1 MLALPASAQE
11 LRTSYF
17 MESSVYH
24 HEMNPALLDK
34 PYVAMPLILGNINV
48 GTTGNV
54 GLKNF
59 IYKMEPGWQ
68 GYGENGG
75 NTLTTFMHPNVGADE
90 FLDGLKKNNRLSVNL
105 KLQLFGVGF
114 KAFGGVNVVDMNIRS
129 NTNVAVPKSLFEFM
143 KSTGAKSD
151 YDISNL
157 GVRTEN
163 YLELGLG
170 HSRDINEKLRIGAK
184 VKFLF
189 GLAYADLDAKQ
200 LHLHLSDD
208 CWKINGDIQARAALM
223 GTNLKYEEGK
233 EDPETG
239 RPRVDDLDDFQG
251 GLSGFGMAFDLG
263 ATYKVIPD
271 LTLSASIT
279 DLGFISWNNVNIA
292 SSAGNWEFDGFEN
305 VYVAN
310 DANKEGNTI
319 DDQFE
324 KIGDDLEDMFAVYSD
339 GKGHE
344 TKALAATINL
354 GAEYT
359 LPQYRKLRFG
369 FLYSSRLAGKYS
381 YHSGMFSANV
391 APVKWFDASLS
402 IGFTSSGVTGGLVA
416 SLHARHFN
424 IFMGTDRF
432 FGKHNKDFIPINRA
446 NSNFSMGMSFP
457 L

>member
-1 MLALPASAQE
+1 M
-11 LRTSYF
+11 
-17 MESSVYH
+17 
-24 HEMNPALLDK
+24 
-34 PYVAMPLILGNINV
+34 
-48 GTTGNV
+48 
-54 GLKNF
+54 
-59 IYKMEPGWQ
+59 
-68 GYGENGG
+68 
-75 NTLTTFMHPNVGADE
+75 
-90 FLDGLKKNNRLSVNL
+90 
-105 KLQLFGVGF
+105 
-114 KAFGGVNVVDMNIRS
+114 
-129 NTNVAVPKSLFEFM
+129 
-143 KSTGAKSD
+143 
-151 YDISNL
+151 
-157 GVRTEN
+157 
-163 YLELGLG
+163 G
-170 HSRDINEKLRIGAK
+170 HSHDITDKLRVGAK

-189 GLAYADLDAKQ
+189 GLAYADLDAKN
-200 LHLHLSDD
+200 LRLHLSDD
-208 CWKINGDIQARAALM
+208 CWKINGDIEARAALM
-223 GTNLKYEEGK
+223 GAGLTYEEGK

-239 RPRVDDLDDFQG
+239 RPRVDDVEDIKA

-279 DLGFISWNNVNIA
+279 DLGFISWNNMNMA
-292 SSAGNWEFDGFEN
+292 SSAGSWEFDGFEN

-339 GKGHE
+339 GKDKE
-344 TKALAATINL
+344 ARALAATINL

-381 YHSGMFSANV
+381 YHSGVFSANV

-402 IGFTSSGVTGGLVA
+402 MGFTSSGVTGGLVV

-432 FGKHNKDFIPINRA
+432 MGKRSKDFIPLNRA

>member
-1 MLALPASAQE
+1 MLSLPAAAQE

-24 HEMNPALLDK
+24 HEMNPALLDTA
-34 PYVAMPLILGNINV
+34 YVAMPLLFGNINV

-59 IYKMEPGWQ
+59 VYKMQPDWQ

-75 NTLTTFMHPNVGADE
+75 NTLTTFMHPNVSADE
-90 FLDGLKKNNRLSVNL
+90 FLDGLKKNNRLSLNL
-105 KLQLFGVGF
+105 KYQLFGVGF
-114 KAFGGVNVVDMNIRS
+114 KAFGGMNLVEMNLRS
-129 NTNVAVPKSLFEFM
+129 NTNVAMPKSFFEFM
-143 KSTGAKSD
+143 KSTGAKED

-170 HSRDINEKLRIGAK
+170 HSRDINDKLRVGGK
-184 VKFLF
+184 LKFLF
-189 GLAYADLDAKQ
+189 GLAYADVDVKK
-200 LHLHLSDD
+200 LHLHLAEDT
-208 CWKINGDIQARAALM
+208 WKINGDIQARAALM
-223 GTNLKYEEGK
+223 NTELTYEEGK
-233 EDPETG
+233 NDPETG
-239 RPRVDDLDDFQG
+239 RKRVDDVDDFKA
-251 GLSGFGMAFDLG
+251 GLAGFGMAVDLG
-263 ATYKVIPD
+263 ATYKVMPD
-271 LTLSASIT
+271 LTVSAAIT
-279 DLGFISWNNVNIA
+279 DLGFISWKNAHKA
-292 SSAGNWEFDGFEN
+292 SSAGNWEFDGFDN

-310 DANKEGNTI
+310 EANKEGNTI
-319 DDQFE
+319 DDQLD
-324 KIGDDLEDMFAVYSD
+324 KIGDDLEDMFSVYDD
-339 GKGHE
+339 GKG
-344 TKALAATINL
+344 TVTRALAATINL

-369 FLYSSRLAGKYS
+369 FLYSSRIAGKYS
-381 YHSGMFSANV
+381 YHSGIFSANV
-391 APVKWFDASLS
+391 APVKWFDAALSL
-402 IGFTSSGVTGGLVA
+402 GFTSSGVTGGLVV

-432 FGKHNKDFIPINRA
+432 MGKRSKDFIPLNRA